1 MQRVC
6 WLKFVWIGGG
16 NLNGLNQE
24 MMMMMQM
31 EMRIMMV
38 MMIMVVMKFEWD
50 IFITQFNAKG

>member
-24 MMMMMQM
+24 MMMMMM